1 MLSAP
6 YEYFYTYVL
15 HLFCSL
21 SIISQWPVFDEPI
34 KFIQRDSLIILAT
47 VLVLLPI
54 VLANSL
60 RVICLF
66 AL

>member
-1 MLSAP
+1 MLSAT

-15 HLFCSL
+15 HLFYSL

-47 VLVLLPI
+47 VLALLPI

-60 RVICLF
+60 RVI
-66 AL
+66 